1 MNCSQCNQPLAPN
14 AHFCGNCGILIAPA
28 SSGIALDETQRVY
41 PLPTHP
47 QPPVSP
53 GLPMTPPAL
62 ERTQPP
68 LMGSPTANP
77 SYPQNPMSPSGQP
90 APLSYY
96 QANQNQSGANMFP
109 ATVNA
114 NPRAASRPAR
124 RSGRAAGCIGCLTV
138 IVILLVIVGAG
149 WIFGVQPYIH
159 TMAQTQIDNAME
171 RSVQQIPS
179 QAAQLPAGST
189 IPVQDST
196 LTNMIVLNLAPSD
209 PIKQPA
215 VSITPQGIRL
225 DFQIA
230 TPIGTMSSAIAG
242 VPKTV
247 NGQLQMSNVTVEGPV
262 GLVMSP
268 ADFTTLLNKHFAEA
282 QTRLQHQI
290 KSVQLKDHEMDL
302 VLG

>member
-1 MNCSQCNQPLAPN
+1 
-14 AHFCGNCGILIAPA
+14 
-28 SSGIALDETQRVY
+28 
-41 PLPTHP
+41 
-47 QPPVSP
+47 
-53 GLPMTPPAL
+53 
-62 ERTQPP
+62 
-68 LMGSPTANP
+68 
-77 SYPQNPMSPSGQP
+77 
-90 APLSYY
+90 
-96 QANQNQSGANMFP
+96 MFP
-109 ATVNA
+109 ATMNA
-114 NPRAASRPAR
+114 NPRAASGPAR
-124 RSGRAAGCIGCLTV
+124 RTRRGAGCVGCLTIAV
-138 IVILLVIVGAG
+138 LLLLVVGAG
-149 WIFGVQPYIH
+149 WIFGMQPYIH
-159 TMAQTQIDNAME
+159 TMAQTQLDNAME
-171 RSVQQIPS
+171 QSVQQIPP

-189 IPVQDST
+189 IPVQEST

-215 VSITPQGIRL
+215 VSITPQGVRL

-230 TPIGTMSSAIAG
+230 TPIGTMSNAIAG